1 MNLKAAFLAC
11 VSALTVGVMPA
22 AVNPAKATP
31 ATGDFNSHLELYQTI
46 HAYGVK
52 VLINSPEYCDGRV
65 DGSYISTLRILN
77 VCQDNARPGEAETT
91 WSENDL
97 DTLRHEA
104 HHMIQD
110 CAGGGH
116 ANGHLVH
123 LFSDRSQLLSFIQ
136 NVLGEEEAKR
146 LMTSD
151 SYQGHN
157 RERQLIELEA
167 FATAAVIS
175 ARDITDKMI
184 QVCR

>member
-1 MNLKAAFLAC
+1 MSLSHCWCFASSGEPSEGNSC
-11 VSALTVGVMPA
+11 
-22 AVNPAKATP
+22 
-31 ATGDFNSHLELYQTI
+31 TGDFDSHLELYQTI
-46 HAYGVK
+46 HSYGVK
-52 VLINSPEYCDGRV
+52 VYINHPEYCDGRV

-77 VCQDNARPGEAETT
+77 VCQDNARPGGQEVT
-91 WSENDL
+91 WTENDL

-104 HHMIQD
+104 HHMVQD

-123 LFSDRSQLLSFIQ
+123 LFSNRPQLLNFIE

-175 ARDITDKMI
+175 ASDITDKMNE
-184 QVCR
+184 VCR